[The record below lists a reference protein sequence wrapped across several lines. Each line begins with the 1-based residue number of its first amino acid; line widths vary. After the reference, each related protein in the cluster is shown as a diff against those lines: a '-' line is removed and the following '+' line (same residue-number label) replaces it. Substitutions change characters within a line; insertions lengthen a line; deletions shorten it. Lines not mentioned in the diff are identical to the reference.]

1 MDWLA
6 QDWEYPN
13 DEVYA
18 IERYQD
24 VVNSWHQWEEEHAA
38 KNRLPAVIKVLTP
51 ITDEVKRNTS
61 TVRRAHQEEL

>member
-1 MDWLA
+1 ME
-6 QDWEYPN
+6 DWEYPN
-13 DEVYA
+13 DHIYA

-61 TVRRAHQEEL
+61 TVRRAHQERL